1 MIKVF
6 VSMLFEFA
14 FSGHIVKGYWL
25 KRMAI
30 KSERSLAPL
39 FLLKTRD
46 REIIFE
52 NCLTLNF
59 TML

>member
-1 MIKVF
+1 
-6 VSMLFEFA
+6 MLFEFA